1 VDSAYSNKKVK
12 IQVHMATEATSTGD
26 CLRYVEEMGVIE
38 DGSTFMLVHGDVVS
52 NVPLTPIIEAHK
64 ERYEKNASNIMTV
77 TLKHLGPGHKMRT
90 AEANIAVALA
100 EDMRLL
106 AYVDQNQPK
115 VQFPMEIFQEH
126 DQVECRVDVIDS
138 HIYVCS
144 KEVLNLFKDE
154 FDVKDMF
161 AGIKFI
167 HTDELYGFRIYATIL
182 EREYAA
188 RATDIHCY
196 DAISKDILFRW
207 TYPFVPDVFCEEG
220 DMPARRK
227 RYNIYLCDDVLL
239 TRGCVIEENTL
250 VGEGTQIGRESA
262 ATTVI
267 KNCIIGKDC
276 VIGAG
281 VYMDN
286 VYLFDNVVIEDGC
299 RLDKCILGSNVKI
312 HESVNIGKRCVL
324 GHNTIVG
331 ADAILPDDT
340 VIADLDGADD
350 DDFTDSEDS
359 GSDRDVGESDEILGE
374 GGRGK
379 VVEVPDG
386 DDDDDDNMVR
396 YGWVGDAYLDKT
408 AGGDEDA
415 VDPYMTD
422 CSSGSESD
430 SDPEPADPFEGF
442 LEAMIDLIGE
452 RVTSGNV
459 DHAPLDELRL
469 ETRSNR
475 AAYNMSML
483 DVVLGLSEAIV
494 KSMDELGDLSK
505 SVYAGK
511 LKKIFVKLAP
521 LFSTY
526 VKEIDA
532 VDFVNAIED
541 ACFLNDN
548 AMSSFQTVVHALYE
562 DETEL
567 ITEESVLKWYNSNEP
582 VEEENEAKH
591 NTLKVQAK
599 PFVDWLQTASSEEE
613 DSD

>member
-1 VDSAYSNKKVK
+1 
-12 IQVHMATEATSTGD
+12 M
-26 CLRYVEEMGVIE
+26 
-38 DGSTFMLVHGDVVS
+38 
-52 NVPLTPIIEAHK
+52 
-64 ERYEKNASNIMTV
+64 
-77 TLKHLGPGHKMRT
+77 
-90 AEANIAVALA
+90 
-100 EDMRLL
+100 
-106 AYVDQNQPK
+106 
-115 VQFPMEIFQEH
+115 
-126 DQVECRVDVIDS
+126 
-138 HIYVCS
+138 
-144 KEVLNLFKDE
+144 
-154 FDVKDMF
+154 
-161 AGIKFI
+161 
-167 HTDELYGFRIYATIL
+167 
-182 EREYAA
+182 
-188 RATDIHCY
+188 
-196 DAISKDILFRW
+196 
-207 TYPFVPDVFCEEG
+207 
-220 DMPARRK
+220 
-227 RYNIYLCDDVLL
+227 LL

-396 YGWVGDAYLDKT
+396 YGWGTLGHGALCSRAEDGVSAGVRPVWPKGDRCVVKMCQCVSTFCLSFSCVSAGTLRHVAHHMYLFMLREKRTGQALVVRLSFCLRGTVHLSTRHRHAGCCVLQLSFGVSEISACVCVCVRLAAGGTVGDAYLDKT

-475 AAYNMSML
+475 AGA
-483 DVVLGLSEAIV
+483 
-494 KSMDELGDLSK
+494 
-505 SVYAGK
+505 
-511 LKKIFVKLAP
+511 
-521 LFSTY
+521 
-526 VKEIDA
+526 
-532 VDFVNAIED
+532 
-541 ACFLNDN
+541 
-548 AMSSFQTVVHALYE
+548 
-562 DETEL
+562 
-567 ITEESVLKWYNSNEP
+567 
-582 VEEENEAKH
+582 
-591 NTLKVQAK
+591 
-599 PFVDWLQTASSEEE
+599 
-613 DSD
+613 